1 MSASGSASVLDLCMK
16 PCSELQSFQLLY
28 GYYMLYGRV
37 CSISNGL
44 GNVLEWMVYLSFNI
58 KGLFW
63 HQSNLDEVRV
73 THRAEREARW
83 AET

>member
-1 MSASGSASVLDLCMK
+1 MYEALLRTA
-16 PCSELQSFQLLY
+16 ELPITIWLLY

-83 AET
+83 AES